1 MLQWLVSRCSIG
13 LSSRRQKIYWHHHG
27 WRRNCWHRCGL
38 RTSLSCRC
46 GLNTSCWCCWH
57 RRSWCRCWPRTVRGW
72 LPALLSQRGWPGG
85 PAEWVCHPDVILV
98 IIIWQTIL
106 HIMII
111 IIVIMIIILS
121 TCCCCLSP
129 VRSAI
134 VGLGGSG
141 GFGGL
146 IIVWN
151 SS

>member
-46 GLNTSCWCCWH
+46 GLHTSWCRCWH
-57 RRSWCRCWPRTVRGW
+57 RRSCWCRCWPRTVRGL
-72 LPALLSQRGWPGG
+72 LPALLSQRGWQEG

-106 HIMII
+106 NIMII
-111 IIVIMIIILS
+111 IIVIILT